1 MAIRRPS
8 PLLVFA
14 LLAFAWIIGLT
25 LVWSK
30 VSPWTSYPVAVLTH
44 VALERGAPMWVRS
57 VQKGP
62 GHMEVESAIGV
73 PVPEAGGRIAEI
85 DVEADPGRYAYGLP
99 IFLALLFA
107 ARDRHLVAK
116 AVAGYLLL
124 LPAQAFSAT
133 MFVLMQMVI
142 SAHASTRALAVD
154 AWQVEAIV
162 YGYQLGSLVIPT
174 LVPILLW
181 LWLDRQFFQ
190 DVVVRSW
197 QAGDKKT
204 KVSASAA
211 GASADVSQAPTV
223 SPPEAPQSQSPKLP
237 AGPDGAS
244 GAVGETPLENP
255 RISSSASAALPPRR

>member
-1 MAIRRPS
+1 MAIRRSS

-62 GHMEVESAIGV
+62 GHMLVESAIGV

-99 IFLALLFA
+99 IFLALIFA

-116 AVAGYLLL
+116 AVVGYLLL

-142 SAHASTRALAVD
+142 TARSSTRTLVVD

-190 DVVVRSW
+190 DVVIRSW
-197 QAGDKKT
+197 QAGGKKAEM
-204 KVSASAA
+204 SASAA
-211 GASADVSQAPTV
+211 RASVGAPQAPAV
-223 SPPEAPQSQSPKLP
+223 SLPESSQSESPKLP
-237 AGPDGAS
+237 AGPNSAS
-244 GAVGETPLENP
+244 GAVGEMPLENP
-255 RISSSASAALPPRR
+255 LISSSASAGLPPRR